1 MTRTTMFRT
10 GLVTTGALAAT
21 LLAGS
26 AAQATSGGEGRHNP
40 GMQRMHELM
49 QEGNPGMQRMHQL
62 MKDGNPGM
70 QRMHQKMMTNG
81 GMHPS
86 SASQ

>member
-1 MTRTTMFRT
+1 MTRKSMFRT

-26 AAQATSGGEGRHNP
+26 AAQAASSDKERHNP

-62 MKDGNPGM
+62 MEDGNPGM
-70 QRMHQKMMTNG
+70 QRMHRMMMTNG
-81 GMHPS
+81 GMHTS